1 MLAIHKHVSSQAH
14 YNFGPQ
20 MEVVYEQLE
29 SIQLF
34 IVQKITNT

>member
-1 MLAIHKHVSSQAH
+1 
-14 YNFGPQ
+14 

-34 IVQKITNT
+34 IVQKITNTWKTKKQLLYV